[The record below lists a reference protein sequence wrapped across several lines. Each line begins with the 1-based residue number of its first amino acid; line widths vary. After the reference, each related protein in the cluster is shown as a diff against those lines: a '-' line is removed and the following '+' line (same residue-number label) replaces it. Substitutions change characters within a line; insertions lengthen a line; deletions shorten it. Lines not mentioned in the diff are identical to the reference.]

1 MVFLSKNYKEDY
13 KMVDNHKMTGSDFE
27 LSKFSLGS
35 NLTSDVRM
43 TGEITD
49 YIYKK
54 GELVDVIKD
63 HNLVVNSFLN
73 LVMCLLKN
81 QTGHQGIQYWAVG
94 SGNTAWDTAE
104 VQPTAGETRL
114 TVEIGRVEILPNEIT
129 FLNSSFNEVST
140 PTNIIQIKHTFGTGD
155 CNGAWREF
163 GIFGG
168 NATTQANSGIMINKK
183 HHKLINK
190 TSEMTVERVMR
201 FTLNL
206 A

>member
-1 MVFLSKNYKEDY
+1 MDINKIDS
-13 KMVDNHKMTGSDFE
+13 TGVS
-27 LSKFSLGS
+27 
-35 NLTSDVRM
+35 M

-49 YIYKK
+49 YIYKN
-54 GELVDVIKD
+54 GVLVDTIKS

-81 QTGHQGIQYWAVG
+81 QSGHLGIQYWAVG

-104 VQPTAGETRL
+104 VQPTSGETRL
-114 TVEIGRVEILPNEIT
+114 TVEIGRVPILPSEIT

-140 PTNIIQIKHTFGTGD
+140 PTNIIQVKHTFGTND

-168 NATTQANSGIMINKK
+168 NATTSANSGILINKK

-206 A
+206 V